1 MSSVVVSGLAQK
13 KAGWELI
20 PTIGFYTSISG
31 MTEKQE
37 YMAGSPGAKGVINS
51 LYGQVYGRALDDEE
65 IQELYEMHR
74 FPSDRTEE
82 VPLTIG
88 GSLSIGVIEDTDD
101 EDDVKDA
108 IMMENGSVLY
118 RGETDADIQFGDTYS
133 FSVGFEPADVD
144 ADELVA
150 ELEGTHPN
158 CRCTLTGPESDSEE
172 DERLD
177 ESMIDEP
184 P

>member
-1 MSSVVVSGLAQK
+1 MVWALTQ
-13 KAGWELI
+13 
-20 PTIGFYTSISG
+20 TIGFYTSISG

-37 YMAGSPGAKGVINS
+37 YMAGSPGVKGMINS
-51 LYGQVYGRALDDEE
+51 AYGQAYGRALDEE
-65 IQELYEMHR
+65 ELKQLY
-74 FPSDRTEE
+74 PNILPDRTEE
-82 VPLTIG
+82 VELDAG
-88 GSLSIGVIEDTDD
+88 GSISIGVIDDSED
-101 EDDVKDA
+101 EDDTLDA
-108 IMMENGSVLY
+108 VLMKNGSVLY
-118 RGETDADIQFGDTYS
+118 RDKNEDADIQYGDTYS
-133 FSVGFEPADVD
+133 FSVGFEPVDVD

-172 DERLD
+172 DEEWD